1 VRLAVLSDIHGNV
14 LALEAVVADARAQGV
29 ARFGNLG
36 DTLYGPLWPRE
47 TYELLRRLDV
57 AFTVRGN
64 QDRDVFE
71 DPPTHPVHPA
81 TRRFVRDAIGP
92 DAIDWLSAFPATA
105 TWGDA
110 LACHGTPASDTT
122 YLLEHVGPGEGAVP
136 LRDGDAIDALLA
148 GVAEPLVLCGH
159 SHVARCVR
167 TPAGRLVVNPGSV
180 GLPAYDDA
188 APYPHAMQAGSPDA
202 AYAIVES
209 AGAGLIVRHVRV
221 PYDHARAAA
230 RAEENGRDDWAAW
243 LATGRAA
250 LATSPSRGR

>member
-1 VRLAVLSDIHGNV
+1 VKLAVLSDIHGNV

-29 ARFGNLG
+29 TRFANLG

-57 AFTVRGN
+57 AVTVRGN

-71 DPPTHPVHPA
+71 DPPTGPVDPA

-105 TWGDA
+105 AWGDA
-110 LACHGTPASDTT
+110 LVVHGTPDSDTT
-122 YLLEHVGPGEGAVP
+122 YLLEDVAAGGASLRAGE
-136 LRDGDAIDALLA
+136 AIDGLLK

-167 TPAGRLVVNPGSV
+167 TPAGRIVVNPGSV

-188 APYPHAMQAGSPDA
+188 APLPHAMQAGSPHA
-202 AYAIVES
+202 AYALVE
-209 AGAGLIVRHVRV
+209 GAASSPGGLTVRHVRV
-221 PYDHARAAA
+221 LYDHDRAAT
-230 RAEENGRDDWAAW
+230 RAKENGRDDWAAW
-243 LATGRAA
+243 LATGRAVV
-250 LATSPSRGR
+250 PP